1 MISSISMVDFLK
13 IEVPIQVIDIR
24 SVESYNN
31 NHIPGARNVPFEK
44 LLVNPN
50 KYLNKNETYYIYCQK
65 GTKSLRICQM
75 LGRMGYRVI
84 NVIGGY
90 ESWVL
95 ER

>member
-65 GTKSLRICQM
+65 GTKSLRICQ
-75 LGRMGYRVI
+75 
-84 NVIGGY
+84 
-90 ESWVL
+90 
-95 ER
+95 